1 MKQDRKQKPEDAQD
15 FAEWKKTKGER
26 REEKKAKKM
35 PVHSSGL
42 FEVWQA
48 KIKKQ
53 EKTPEKK
60 EDTDQR
66 R

>member
-1 MKQDRKQKPEDAQD
+1 MKRDKSQKSVNAKDYD
-15 FAEWKKTKGER
+15 EWQKTKGER

-42 FEVWQA
+42 FDVWQA

-53 EKTPEKK
+53 EKLSEKEK
-60 EDTDQR
+60 NTDQR